1 MLNYCHI
8 LVLVLVLVYIIYL
21 KFIYYFDAIMLKCLG
36 FSSMAFESDFLQL
49 VNLLMIIEKLFNDV
63 EDWSSMA
70 SE

>member
-8 LVLVLVLVYIIYL
+8 LVLVYIIYL
-21 KFIYYFDAIMLKCLG
+21 KFIYYFDAIMLKSLG

-49 VNLLMIIEKLFNDV
+49 VNLLMIIEKLINDV

>member
-1 MLNYCHI
+1 
-8 LVLVLVLVYIIYL
+8 
-21 KFIYYFDAIMLKCLG
+21 MLKSLG

-49 VNLLMIIEKLFNDV
+49 VNLLMIIEKLINDV